1 MFLLKSGNV
10 CVSSIIL
17 LPNKLAPFL
26 DSNLRLNGYSPSV
39 GSLLVKITIISW
51 DLS

>member
-10 CVSSIIL
+10 CVSPTL
-17 LPNKLAPFL
+17 LPNKFAPFL
-26 DSNLRLNGYSPSV
+26 GSNLLLNAYSPSV
-39 GSLLVKITIISW
+39 GSRLVKITTTSW